1 MEQLFAGLRT
11 LPSVGV
17 ITAGG
22 IKNQYDGDVID
33 LMGLNNLHVA
43 HNAGRRIGLKN
54 HAAFEKQS
62 LYDLQPAIVAP
73 LLVNPEAWR
82 YSDRDVHESFENI
95 VLRRIFDDDT
105 FRSLYRYCLVT
116 RRGAGP
122 QQGLVAWVHHRR
134 LTELREQ
141 PHLEVREFPYRRP
154 SPAPV
159 ADAEDAPADA
169 PGAD

>member
-1 MEQLFAGLRT
+1 
-11 LPSVGV
+11 
-17 ITAGG
+17 
-22 IKNQYDGDVID
+22 
-33 LMGLNNLHVA
+33 MGLNNLHVA

-82 YSDRDVHESFENI
+82 YSPREVHESFENI

-116 RRGAGP
+116 RR
-122 QQGLVAWVHHRR
+122 
-134 LTELREQ
+134 
-141 PHLEVREFPYRRP
+141 
-154 SPAPV
+154 
-159 ADAEDAPADA
+159 APARSRA
-169 PGAD
+169 SWRGCTIGG

>member
-1 MEQLFAGLRT
+1 M
-11 LPSVGV
+11 

-22 IKNQYDGDVID
+22 IKYKYDGDVID

-82 YSDRDVHESFENI
+82 YSH
-95 VLRRIFDDDT
+95 RRQST
-105 FRSLYRYCLVT
+105 SRSRTSSSAASSTMTPSASLYRYCLVT
-116 RRGAGP
+116 RAGARPAAGARGRGSTI
-122 QQGLVAWVHHRR
+122 G
-134 LTELREQ
+134 
-141 PHLEVREFPYRRP
+141 
-154 SPAPV
+154 
-159 ADAEDAPADA
+159 
-169 PGAD
+169 G

>member
-1 MEQLFAGLRT
+1 MAVFVLAWVTVRAVDLRDYAQASNLRIEFHLAQRGRTSGATLEQLFAGLPT

-22 IKNQYDGDVID
+22 ISDEYDGDVID

-73 LLVNPEAWR
+73 LLVNPAAWR
-82 YSDRDVHESFENI
+82 YSQPRGPRVVRERRPPPH
-95 VLRRIFDDDT
+95 LRR
-105 FRSLYRYCLVT
+105 
-116 RRGAGP
+116 
-122 QQGLVAWVHHRR
+122 
-134 LTELREQ
+134 
-141 PHLEVREFPYRRP
+141 
-154 SPAPV
+154 
-159 ADAEDAPADA
+159 
-169 PGAD
+169 